1 MRVAIYAG
9 SFDPITLGHQ
19 DIVLRAAKLF
29 DRVVVAIGTNPAKRY
44 LFDFAERERLIR
56 EAVAGAGNVDVVA
69 FQGLLVNKAREV
81 GATVILRGLRTV
93 SDFESELKYATANR
107 DLSGIESMFLGSS
120 PAFAH
125 VSSSLVKE
133 ISSNGGDASIYV
145 PPAVASAL
153 RRVYGG
159 GA

>member
-44 LFDFAERERLIR
+44 LFDFPERERLIR
-56 EAVAGAGNVDVVA
+56 DAVAGAANVEVVA

-133 ISSNGGDASIYV
+133 IASNGGDASMYV
-145 PPAVASAL
+145 PAAAGLAL